1 MHNLVSTFN
10 NMTTDLKNQRE
21 NLVSNNQLLDERR
34 KFTEAVLSGITSC
47 VISIDSNGSIQ
58 IANLSACF
66 FFDKELSEILGVNI
80 IDIMPQFSDILIK
93 AYKSRGNIDEYI
105 TVLINDQYR
114 NIHIKITKEDKSK
127 KSSMVIAFD
136 DVTDL
141 FDAQRTS
148 VWADVARR
156 IAHEIKPLHQ
166 YNCLRKGLK
175 GNIKIKSPMILK
187 YLKTAQIQSS
197 GRLGI

>member
-1 MHNLVSTFN
+1 MLILKSKSTIDNDMHNLVSTFN

-21 NLVSNNQLLDERR
+21 NLVSNNQLDERR

-58 IANLSACF
+58 IVNLSACSF
-66 FFDKELSEILGVNI
+66 LIKSLVRFGRVNI

-114 NIHIKITKEDKSK
+114 NIHKKITKEDKSK
-127 KSSMVIAFD
+127 KKFNGHSILMMSQIYLMPK
-136 DVTDL
+136 
-141 FDAQRTS
+141 
-148 VWADVARR
+148 
-156 IAHEIKPLHQ
+156 EHQ
-166 YNCLRKGLK
+166 FGL
-175 GNIKIKSPMILK
+175 M
-187 YLKTAQIQSS
+187 
-197 GRLGI
+197 